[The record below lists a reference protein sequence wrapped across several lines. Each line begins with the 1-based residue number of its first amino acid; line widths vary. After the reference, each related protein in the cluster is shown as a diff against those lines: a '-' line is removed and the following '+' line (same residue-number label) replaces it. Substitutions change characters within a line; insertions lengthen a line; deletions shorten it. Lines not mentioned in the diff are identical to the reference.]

1 MVKELLTKAD
11 FDAALAEAGG
21 KLVVIDFSAA
31 WCGPCKMIAPKYEA
45 MSQEFTDVIF
55 YKIDVDTNDETSES
69 EGIQAMPT
77 FIFYR
82 EGKRVDSLRGANE
95 AKLREMIERY
105 K

>member
-1 MVKELLTKAD
+1 MVRELNTKAD

-31 WCGPCKMIAPKYEA
+31 WCGPCKMITPKYEA

-82 EGKRVDSLRGANE
+82 EGKKVDSLRGANE
-95 AKLREMIERY
+95 GKLREMIERY